1 MNWRFYQLWG
11 HVLWAVFFVISIV
24 VAIVMLIMQA
34 CGCGAT
40 NPTQTAARTAAFVMR
55 ALCSDD
61 MTVKECGDLLEERA
75 GYLESDAGAE

>member
-1 MNWRFYQLWG
+1 MNRWRLYQLYG
-11 HVLWAVFFVISIV
+11 HWLWAIFFLASIV
-24 VAIVMLIMQA
+24 VAIALLVLQA
-34 CGCGAT
+34 SGCGSP

-75 GYLESDAGAE
+75 GFLDDAGAD